1 MLAEIAIANAAFG
14 VIKNAISNGQELHS
28 VANQVTSYFDSKS
41 SIAKK
46 ANKGGGKSD
55 MEAFMAL
62 ETLKEQEAELKE
74 VMIYA
79 GRANLYDDWLQFQ
92 ADAKRARAQ
101 EEKDILHAKAKHRK
115 QMVEFFTVVCT
126 ALVAVPAIGGAAYII
141 FTILGSM

>member
-1 MLAEIAIANAAFG
+1 M
-14 VIKNAISNGQELHS
+14 IKNAICNGQELHS

-46 ANKGGGKSD
+46 ANKNGGKSD

-101 EEKDILHAKAKHRK
+101 EEKDRLHVKAKHK
-115 QMVEFFTVVCT
+115 QQMVELFTVICT
-126 ALVAVPAIGGAAYII
+126 ALVALPTIGAAVYVV
-141 FTILGSM
+141 FTILGRM

>member
-46 ANKGGGKSD
+46 ANKGGKSD

-115 QMVEFFTVVCT
+115 QMLEFFTVVCT